1 MLFMLHVVKK
11 KKMQKHTNLKN
22 KLGRGGG
29 LSFKEFELHILM
41 ASLRQTARAI
51 YEYHLPLMQKSRA

>member
-1 MLFMLHVVKK
+1 M
-11 KKMQKHTNLKN
+11 
-22 KLGRGGG
+22 
-29 LSFKEFELHILM
+29 SFKEFELHILM